1 MNGKG
6 YLAKFHSLSVLVV
19 GDLMLDEYIYGQ
31 ATRVSQEAPVMVV
44 KQTKVSSVP
53 GGAANVAMNLMSLGA
68 KTGIIGIAGQ
78 DSAGDDLENSLKLSG
93 IDPILIQRDPARPT
107 TRKTRVVANH
117 SHQVLRIDHEDDRP
131 IPEAIAQQM
140 IAQVEANSE
149 GRDVIL
155 LSDYQKGAIP
165 QNVIEQIIAFGR
177 KKGLPVVANAKPG
190 TLAYYKGAAMVSLN
204 RFEASAAVGSS
215 KPIGD
220 DQAASVAS
228 MLREQYN
235 IDNLVVT
242 LGGSGMVVAASRG
255 KVAQV
260 PAVRVDVYDEA
271 GAGDTV
277 IATLALCS
285 ALGPLTETSLY
296 LATHTAASVV
306 RKPGVAVPSSD
317 DLEQIGRI
325 LG

>member
-1 MNGKG
+1 MNGKD
-6 YLAKFHSLSVLVV
+6 YLKKFHGLSVLVV

-31 ATRVSQEAPVMVV
+31 ATRVSQEAPVLVV
-44 KQTKVSSVP
+44 KQSKVSSVP
-53 GGAANVAMNLMSLGA
+53 GGAANVAMNLMALGA

-78 DSAGDDLENSLKLSG
+78 DKAGDDLENALKLSG
-93 IDPILIQRDPARPT
+93 IAPILIQRDPARPT

-131 IPEAIAQQM
+131 IPESICSS
-140 IAQVEANSE
+140 IVEQVQVNSE
-149 GRDVIL
+149 GREVIL

-165 QNVIEQIIAFGR
+165 QSVVERIVAFGR
-177 KKGLPVVANAKPG
+177 AKGIPVVANAKPG
-190 TLAYYKGAAMVSLN
+190 TLSFYRGAAMVSLN
-204 RFEASAAVGSS
+204 RFEASAAIGSA

-220 DQAASVAS
+220 DQAAPVAK

-242 LGGSGMVVAASRG
+242 LGGSGMVVASSESTS
-255 KVAQV
+255 QV
-260 PAVRVDVYDEA
+260 PAVRVEVYDEA

-285 ALGPLTETSLY
+285 ALGSLSETSLY

-306 RKPGVAVPSSD
+306 RKPGVAVPSED
-317 DLEQIGRI
+317 DLDQIGRI

>member
-1 MNGKG
+1 MNGKS
-6 YLAKFHSLSVLVV
+6 YLAKFQGLSVLVV

-31 ATRVSQEAPVMVV
+31 ATRVSQEAPVLVV
-44 KQTKVSSVP
+44 KQSKVSSVP
-53 GGAANVAMNLMSLGA
+53 GGAANVAMNLMALGA

-78 DSAGDDLENSLKLSG
+78 DQAGDDLENALKLSG

-131 IPEAIAQQM
+131 IPESIAQELISNVQ
-140 IAQVEANSE
+140 ANSAN
-149 GRDVIL
+149 RDVIL

-165 QNVIEQIIAFGR
+165 QAVIERIISFGR
-177 KKGLPVVANAKPG
+177 QNGLPVVANAKPG
-190 TLAYYKGAAMVSLN
+190 TLAYYRGAGMVSLN

-228 MLREQYN
+228 LLREQYN

-242 LGGSGMVVAASRG
+242 LGGSGMVVATESST
-255 KVAQV
+255 AQV

-285 ALGPLTETSLY
+285 ALGPLSDTSLH

>member
-6 YLAKFHSLSVLVV
+6 YLSKFHGLSVLVV

-31 ATRVSQEAPVMVV
+31 ATRVSQEAPVLVV
-44 KQTKVSSVP
+44 KQSKVSSVP
-53 GGAANVAMNLMSLGA
+53 GGAANVAMNLMALGA

-78 DSAGDDLENSLKLSG
+78 DAAGDDLENALKLSG

-131 IPEAIAQQM
+131 IPESIAQQL
-140 IAQVEANSE
+140 IERVQANSD
-149 GRDVIL
+149 GRNVIL

-165 QNVIEQIIAFGR
+165 QGVIEQIIAFGR
-177 KKGLPVVANAKPG
+177 SKGLPVVANAKPG
-190 TLAYYKGAAMVSLN
+190 TLAYYRGAGMVSLN
-204 RFEASAAVGSS
+204 RFEASAAIGSG

-228 MLREQYN
+228 LLREQYN

-242 LGGSGMVVAASRG
+242 LGGSGMVVATTTG
-255 KVAQV
+255 TAQV

-285 ALGPLTETSLY
+285 ALGPLTETSLH

>member
-1 MNGKG
+1 MNGKE
-6 YLAKFHSLSVLVV
+6 YLKRFHELGVLVV

-31 ATRVSQEAPVMVV
+31 ATRVSQEAPVLVV

-53 GGAANVAMNLMSLGA
+53 GGAANVAMNLMALGA
-68 KTGIIGIAGQ
+68 STGIIGIAGQ
-78 DSAGDDLENSLKLSG
+78 DKAGDDLESALSISG
-93 IDPILIQRDPARPT
+93 ISPILIERDPARPT

-117 SHQVLRIDHEDDRP
+117 SHQVLRVDHEDDRP
-131 IPEAIAQQM
+131 IPESIAQKLVE
-140 IAQVEANSE
+140 QVKQNSS
-149 GRDVIL
+149 GRQAIL

-165 QNVIEQIIAFGR
+165 QGVIEQIIAFGR
-177 KKGLPVVANAKPG
+177 SQGLPVVANAKPG
-190 TLAYYKGAAMVSLN
+190 TLAYYRGASMVSLN
-204 RFEASAAVGSS
+204 RFEASAAVGSH

-220 DQAASVAS
+220 DQAAPVAKL
-228 MLREQYN
+228 LREQYD
-235 IDNLVVT
+235 ISNLVVT
-242 LGGSGMVVAASRG
+242 LGGSGMVVATEGST
-255 KVAQV
+255 AQV

-285 ALGPLTETSLY
+285 ALGPLDEQSLH

-317 DLEQIGRI
+317 DLEQIGRT
-325 LG
+325 LS